1 MSQRNLFSSRVATV
15 LTMIGVAVGLGNVWR
30 FPYMMGQYGGS
41 AFLFI
46 YLLFTVLFALPALVG
61 EMGLGRVSR
70 KGILGAF
77 QEALGPNFGKWIGF
91 LLLFTVTIASSY
103 YVVVIANVIFTASF
117 SAIEGFSAES
127 MPVFERQLSN
137 GFLQYGIVL
146 GTLLISLLVLGR
158 GLQKGIEWIS
168 KLFVPFFLLIIL
180 YLIMN
185 AFSLEGAKA
194 QFLAFLQPDFAAL
207 SAKDVF
213 AALGQAFYSLSLGG
227 TFMVMYGSYIKS
239 EESLPKLAFWT
250 GVGDVGAALLA
261 GLFIVP
267 TVLVFGLDM
276 TAGPQLIFV
285 TLPHLFMEL
294 PGGAWIGFLFMTVLA
309 MVAILSL
316 IGAQEAAIGTIVEI
330 PWVSWNRKQVLIGMG
345 ILQALLAFPS
355 AMQPNLIGW
364 LDLIFGSG
372 MQVLGSALALIA
384 LTWGIGR
391 LRVSKELLSASSLT
405 QGIFFFQWIKW
416 VVPLVLFIVLVGYIY
431 SSF

>member
-30 FPYMMGQYGGS
+30 FPYMMGKYGGS

-61 EMGLGRVSR
+61 EMGLGRATR
-70 KGILGAF
+70 QGILGAF
-77 QEALGPNFGKWIGF
+77 QEALGPNFGKWVGI

-103 YVVVIANVIFTASF
+103 YVVVIANVLFTAGF
-117 SAIEGFSAES
+117 SAAVGFSAES
-127 MPVFERQLSN
+127 MPVFEEQLSN
-137 GFLQYGIVL
+137 GYLQYGIVL

-158 GLQKGIEWIS
+158 GLRKGIEWVS

-185 AFSLEGAKA
+185 AFSLAGAKA
-194 QFLAFLQPDFAAL
+194 QFLAFLEPDFGAL

-239 EESLPKLAFWT
+239 EETLPKLAFWT

-285 TLPHLFMEL
+285 TLPHLFMEM

-309 MVAILSL
+309 MVAVLSL
-316 IGAQEAAIGTIVEI
+316 IGALEAAIGTIVEI
-330 PWVSWNRKQVLIGMG
+330 PGMPWTRQQVLIGMG
-345 ILQALLAFPS
+345 ILQAVLAFPS

-391 LRVSKELLSASSLT
+391 LRVSKEFSSASSFT
-405 QGIFFFQWIKW
+405 QGDFFFQWIKW
-416 VVPLVLFIVLVGYIY
+416 VVPLVLFIVLIGYIY
-431 SSF
+431 SSL

>member
-30 FPYMMGQYGGS
+30 FPYMMGKYGGS

-61 EMGLGRVSR
+61 EMGLGRTTR

-77 QEALGPNFGKWIGF
+77 QEALGPRFGKWVGF

-103 YVVVIANVIFTASF
+103 YVVVIANVLFTAGF
-117 SAIEGFSAES
+117 SAVVGFSAES
-127 MPVFERQLSN
+127 MPVFEGQLSN
-137 GFLQYGIVL
+137 GYLQYGIVL
-146 GTLLISLLVLGR
+146 ATLLISLWVLGR
-158 GLQKGIEWIS
+158 GLRKGIEWVS

-194 QFLAFLQPDFAAL
+194 QFLAFLQPDFGAL

-239 EESLPKLAFWT
+239 EETLPKLAFWT

-285 TLPHLFMEL
+285 TLPHLFMEM

-316 IGAQEAAIGTIVEI
+316 IGALEAAIGTIVEI
-330 PWVSWNRKQVLIGMG
+330 PGITWNRKQVLIGMG
-345 ILQALLAFPS
+345 ALQALLAFPS

-384 LTWGIGR
+384 LSWGIGR
-391 LRVSKELLSASSLT
+391 LRASKELLSANSFT
-405 QGIFFFQWIKW
+405 QGTFFFNWIKW
-416 VVPLVLFIVLVGYIY
+416 VVPLVLLLVLMGYIY

>member
-1 MSQRNLFSSRVATV
+1 
-15 LTMIGVAVGLGNVWR
+15 MIGVAVGLGNVWR
-30 FPYMMGQYGGS
+30 FPYMMGKYGGS

-46 YLLFTVLFALPALVG
+46 YLLFTVLFALPALIG
-61 EMGLGRVSR
+61 EMGLGRATR

-77 QEALGPNFGKWIGF
+77 EESLGPNLGKWVGF

-103 YVVVIANVIFTASF
+103 YVVVIANVLFTA
-117 SAIEGFSAES
+117 GFSVLFGFSIDS
-127 MPVFERQLSN
+127 MQGFEGQLGN
-137 GFLQYGIVL
+137 GYLQYAIVL
-146 GTLLISLLVLGR
+146 GTLLICMLVLGR
-158 GLQKGIEWIS
+158 GLRRGIEWVS
-168 KLFVPFFLLIIL
+168 KLFVPVFLLIIL
-180 YLIMN
+180 YLIVN

-194 QFLAFLQPDFAAL
+194 QFLDFLRPDFAAL
-207 SAKDVF
+207 TAKDIF

-239 EESLPKLAFWT
+239 EETLPKLALWT

-285 TLPHLFMEL
+285 TLPHLFMEM

-316 IGAQEAAIGTIVEI
+316 IGALEAAIGTIVEI
-330 PWVSWNRKQVLIGMG
+330 PWVRWNRRQVLIGMG
-345 ILQALLAFPS
+345 LLQAVLAFPS

-384 LTWGIGR
+384 FTWGIGR
-391 LRVSKELLSASSLT
+391 LRASKELLSIHSFTQSS
-405 QGIFFFQWIKW
+405 FFFQWIKW
-416 VVPLVLFIVLVGYIY
+416 GVPLVLFIVLVGYIH
-431 SSF
+431 SSI

>member
-30 FPYMMGQYGGS
+30 FPYMMGKYGGS

-61 EMGLGRVSR
+61 EVGLGRVTR

-77 QEALGPNFGKWIGF
+77 QEALGPNFGKAVGF

-103 YVVVIANVIFTASF
+103 YVVVIANVIFTAGF
-117 SAIEGFSAES
+117 SAVEGFTAES
-127 MPVFERQLSN
+127 MPVFEGQLSN
-137 GFLQYGIVL
+137 GYLQYGIVL

-158 GLQKGIEWIS
+158 GLKKGIEWVS

-180 YLIMN
+180 YLIVN

-194 QFLAFLQPDFAAL
+194 QFLAFLQPDFGAL

-285 TLPHLFMEL
+285 TLPRLFMEM

-316 IGAQEAAIGTIVEI
+316 IGALEAAIGTIVEI
-330 PWVSWNRKQVLIGMG
+330 PWISWNRKQVLIGMG
-345 ILQALLAFPS
+345 LLQALLAFPS

-384 LTWGIGR
+384 LSWGIGR
-391 LRVSKELLSASSLT
+391 LRASKELSSATSFT

-416 VVPLVLFIVLVGYIY
+416 VVPLVLFIVLIGYIY

>member
-30 FPYMMGQYGGS
+30 FPYMMGKYGGS

-77 QEALGPNFGKWIGF
+77 QEALGPSLGKLVGF

-137 GFLQYGIVL
+137 GYLQYGIVL

-185 AFSLEGAKA
+185 AFSLDGAKA
-194 QFLAFLQPDFAAL
+194 QFLAFLQPDFGAL
-207 SAKDVF
+207 GAKDVF

-239 EESLPKLAFWT
+239 DESLPKLAFWT

-285 TLPHLFMEL
+285 TLPRLFMEM

-330 PWVSWNRKQVLIGMG
+330 PWIPWNRKQVLIGMG
-345 ILQALLAFPS
+345 VLQALLAFPS

-372 MQVLGSALALIA
+372 MQLLGSALALIA

-391 LRVSKELLSASSLT
+391 LRASSELSSGHSFT
-405 QGIFFFQWIKW
+405 QGAFFFQWIKW
-416 VVPLVLFIVLVGYIY
+416 VVPLVLFIVLIGYIY

>member
-30 FPYMMGQYGGS
+30 FPYMMGKYGGS

-46 YLLFTVLFALPALVG
+46 YLLFTVLFALPALIG
-61 EMGLGRVSR
+61 EVGLGRATR

-77 QEALGPNFGKWIGF
+77 QEALGPTLGRSVGF

-103 YVVVIANVIFTASF
+103 YVVVIANVMFTAGF
-117 SAIEGFSAES
+117 SAVVGFSAES
-127 MPVFERQLSN
+127 MPVFEGQLGN
-137 GFLQYGIVL
+137 GYLQYGIVL
-146 GTLLISLLVLGR
+146 CTLLISLLVLWR
-158 GLQKGIEWIS
+158 GLQKGIEWVS

-180 YLIMN
+180 YLILN
-185 AFSLEGAKA
+185 AFSLEDARA
-194 QFLAFLQPDFAAL
+194 QFTAFLRPDFAAL
-207 SAKDVF
+207 GAKDVF

-239 EESLPKLAFWT
+239 EEALPNLALWT

-285 TLPHLFMEL
+285 TLPHLFMEM
-294 PGGAWIGFLFMTVLA
+294 PGGAWIGFLFMIVLA

-316 IGAQEAAIGTIVEI
+316 IGALEASIGTIVEI
-330 PWVSWNRKQVLIGMG
+330 PWIPWNRKQVLVGMG
-345 ILQALLAFPS
+345 VLQAFLAFPS
-355 AMQPNLIGW
+355 AMYPNLIGW

-384 LTWGIGR
+384 LTWGIGSVR
-391 LRVSKELLSASSLT
+391 TLKELSSASSFI
-405 QGIFFFQWIKW
+405 QGSLFFSWIKW
-416 VVPLVLFIVLVGYIY
+416 VVPLVLFVVLIGYIY
-431 SSF
+431 SSI

>member
-30 FPYMMGQYGGS
+30 FPYMMGKYGGS

-61 EMGLGRVSR
+61 EMGLGRATR

-77 QEALGPNFGKWIGF
+77 EKSLGSTVGKGVGF

-103 YVVVIANVIFTASF
+103 YVVVIANVLFTA
-117 SAIEGFSAES
+117 GFSAVVGFSVDNMEG
-127 MPVFERQLSN
+127 FERQLSN
-137 GFLQYGIVL
+137 GYLQYGIVL
-146 GTLLISLLVLGR
+146 CTLAVCMLVLAR
-158 GLQKGIEWIS
+158 GLRSGIEWVS
-168 KLFVPFFLLIIL
+168 KLFVPIFLLIIL
-180 YLIMN
+180 YLIVN

-194 QFLAFLQPDFAAL
+194 QFSAFLRPDFAAL

-239 EESLPKLAFWT
+239 EETLPKLALWT
-250 GVGDVGAALLA
+250 GIGDVGAALLA

-267 TVLVFGLDM
+267 TVLVFGLDL

-285 TLPHLFMEL
+285 TLPHLFMEM

-309 MVAILSL
+309 MVAVLSL
-316 IGAQEAAIGTIVEI
+316 IGALEAAIGTIVEI
-330 PWVSWNRKQVLIGMG
+330 PSVPWNRRQVLIGMG

-355 AMQPNLIGW
+355 AMQPSLIGW

-384 LTWGIGR
+384 FTWGLGK
-391 LRVSKELLSASSLT
+391 LRASKELISTNSFT
-405 QGIFFFQWIKW
+405 QSPFFFQWIKW
-416 VVPLVLFIVLVGYIY
+416 VVPLVLFIVLIGYIY
-431 SSF
+431 SSV